1 MAVTAIVQDVVR
13 RLDDRFTADQVLRR
27 IEIVADTDANVLR
40 LDATDQSPRTA
51 ARLANVY
58 AGAFIERQ
66 QTRERATASSARRRL
81 EERYRQLSRGA
92 RRGGVGRTLRDQI
105 ERLRTLELVGTG
117 TVSLVEEAVAP
128 TTSNQ
133 NLLRTGLLGGLFGL
147 LLGAGLAL
155 LRDLLRDQFDRRIR
169 SGDDLEELLGVP
181 LLAQIPDSRNLA
193 HARPVDEL
201 KPAEFEGFRML
212 WTGLRFA
219 ADGSEMRRVMVT
231 SSGPQEGKSLV
242 SWYLACAAAESGGRV
257 LLVEADARR
266 PVLAK
271 RHGLDDAPGILGLV
285 ERGLEL
291 EDAVTSVPVHPA
303 GSMNGRAAGVVE
315 VLAAS
320 TPTSSLTSLD
330 ATARL
335 LTLLNEQTAGY
346 DLVVV
351 DTPPITLAAEA
362 VPLSTGV
369 DGVIVVSRSNRSTRD
384 GLKQMQSLLSR
395 LRVPVLGIVRDGGDV
410 PAYYGE
416 SPTHASKPKKK
427 SKSPAL
433 EA

>member
-1 MAVTAIVQDVVR
+1 
-13 RLDDRFTADQVLRR
+13 
-27 IEIVADTDANVLR
+27 
-40 LDATDQSPRTA
+40 
-51 ARLANVY
+51 
-58 AGAFIERQ
+58 
-66 QTRERATASSARRRL
+66 
-81 EERYRQLSRGA
+81 
-92 RRGGVGRTLRDQI
+92 
-105 ERLRTLELVGTG
+105 
-117 TVSLVEEAVAP
+117 
-128 TTSNQ
+128 
-133 NLLRTGLLGGLFGL
+133 
-147 LLGAGLAL
+147 
-155 LRDLLRDQFDRRIR
+155 
-169 SGDDLEELLGVP
+169 
-181 LLAQIPDSRNLA
+181 
-193 HARPVDEL
+193 
-201 KPAEFEGFRML
+201 ML
-212 WTGLRFA
+212 
-219 ADGSEMRRVMVT
+219 VT

-369 DGVIVVSRSNRSTRD
+369 DGVIERAST
-384 GLKQMQSLLSR
+384 
-395 LRVPVLGIVRDGGDV
+395 
-410 PAYYGE
+410 A
-416 SPTHASKPKKK
+416 
-427 SKSPAL
+427 
-433 EA
+433 

>member
-1 MAVTAIVQDVVR
+1 MAVTAIVGAVAAYAIASSRPVTYTATSVLQIRGTTPEENITGSGSFEDSASQQRSAATLAAVAESRPIVQDVVR

-155 LRDLLRDQFDRRIR
+155 LRDQFDRRIR

-219 ADGSEMRRVMVT
+219 ADGSEMR
-231 SSGPQEGKSLV
+231 P
-242 SWYLACAAAESGGRV
+242 ACWSPPRAP
-257 LLVEADARR
+257 RR
-266 PVLAK
+266 A
-271 RHGLDDAPGILGLV
+271 
-285 ERGLEL
+285 
-291 EDAVTSVPVHPA
+291 
-303 GSMNGRAAGVVE
+303 
-315 VLAAS
+315 
-320 TPTSSLTSLD
+320 
-330 ATARL
+330 
-335 LTLLNEQTAGY
+335 
-346 DLVVV
+346 
-351 DTPPITLAAEA
+351 
-362 VPLSTGV
+362 
-369 DGVIVVSRSNRSTRD
+369 SRS
-384 GLKQMQSLLSR
+384 
-395 LRVPVLGIVRDGGDV
+395 
-410 PAYYGE
+410 
-416 SPTHASKPKKK
+416 
-427 SKSPAL
+427 
-433 EA
+433 